1 MAAWL
6 SCSLSYL
13 LTRSPGG
20 RKKRHYTAVCVLLP
34 QRTDPERKRQ
44 RQRVSALVLPD
55 SPLLS
60 TVSNTTQIPC
70 VLLHHV
76 QKTRNAR
83 TCKPSLRAWNEWFQS
98 TFIKIKLCL
107 CPLMRKKTDRA
118 LNSHQI
124 ESRDVTSRHVFWA
137 NCNRSEF
144 KTPLWLHA
152 NYKSNNSLNKCM
164 FHQQFEESLSP
175 THLSKTLFLL
185 VSCLPS
191 NMWQEFKKLGRACYT
206 VRRGEFT

>member
-1 MAAWL
+1 M
-6 SCSLSYL
+6 CFYL
-13 LTRSPGG
+13 RGRTQRERGRDREWVHLFCPTLLCFPQSQIQLRFPVFCCTMCRS
-20 RKKRHYTAVCVLLP
+20 
-34 QRTDPERKRQ
+34 
-44 RQRVSALVLPD
+44 
-55 SPLLS
+55 
-60 TVSNTTQIPC
+60 
-70 VLLHHV
+70 
-76 QKTRNAR
+76 KTRNAR

-107 CPLMRKKTDRA
+107 CPLMRKKTDQA

-137 NCNRSEF
+137 NCNRSEI